1 MYCIFLPQM
10 ARENLFKPA
19 SAIVNKVLLDEIPD
33 DDPCPAI
40 AKPENMAQAANRL
53 RQQLRPEDPTDLQFK
68 LSKESG
74 LTVPLDPLTAAPS
87 LCSLSGQITTSRGG
101 STLNRRSGNK
111 VHLPFYLLV
120 ELLHQESHLVSI
132 QIRLVSDGK
141 LSRIQRKKYWQL
153 QERVF
158 KHWEDFNC
166 KEISARRLLKLCS

>member
-1 MYCIFLPQM
+1 M

-74 LTVPLDPLTAAPS
+74 LTVPPGPLTAAPS
-87 LCSLSGQITTSRGG
+87 LCSLSGQTTTSRGS
-101 STLNRRSGNK
+101 ST
-111 VHLPFYLLV
+111 
-120 ELLHQESHLVSI
+120 
-132 QIRLVSDGK
+132 
-141 LSRIQRKKYWQL
+141 
-153 QERVF
+153 
-158 KHWEDFNC
+158 
-166 KEISARRLLKLCS
+166 A